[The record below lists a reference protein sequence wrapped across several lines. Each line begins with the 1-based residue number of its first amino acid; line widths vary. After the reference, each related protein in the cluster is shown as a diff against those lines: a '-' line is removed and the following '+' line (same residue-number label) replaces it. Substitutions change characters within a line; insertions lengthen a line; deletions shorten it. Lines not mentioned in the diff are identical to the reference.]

1 MSIDARVRS
10 GAVIFGDWEIDIPI
24 GQGSNGR
31 TVVYRLKRV
40 RGGRTEYSAL
50 KAIPLTE
57 EYGVWDALSPEQQNS
72 YGETLFEKTKKA
84 KSEITAMAGLRGDPN
99 IVHYLDH
106 TFIDW
111 TSENQFGR
119 DLYIQME
126 LLTDLR
132 SEIKQNKNFSE
143 DEIIKIGCDICKA
156 LIRCHSN
163 GIIHRDIKPDNI
175 FRDREGNF
183 KLGDFGISKSL
194 ADPVHGYAGT
204 GVGTF
209 AYLPAEQLKGRYNK
223 LVDIYSLGLVLY
235 ELSNGNMLPFAA
247 SRYTADQEVVKRLS
261 GEPLPR
267 PSNASP
273 ELSKVI
279 LKACSFH
286 PKDRY
291 ASAGEFLAALE
302 GITEVKA
309 PPKRPAP
316 FIAALTVCAVIAA
329 FSFSVIRNIPSARF
343 CSHTWIP
350 ADCTT
355 PQTCSRCGAT
365 TGEALGHQWTEATC
379 TTIKSC
385 EVCGV
390 LSGTPLGHQWQEATY
405 DTPKTCLVCGATEGT
420 PLAKPSVSVNDILAF
435 GSYEQDGL
443 RSNGAE
449 PIEWKV
455 LDVQEDK
462 ALLLSC
468 RALDSVP
475 YHDSY
480 GTVTWET
487 SSLRTWLNDSFL
499 NTAFTA
505 EERERIL
512 TGEIDNGVSQ
522 GNREWHT
529 SGGNNTEDTVFLLSY
544 AETERY
550 FDSPEDRICT
560 PTSYAVNQGA
570 DTRLLDDGVT
580 EAGWWWLRSP
590 GQTGTQA
597 SFVNFDGTRYT
608 NSVGNEYLSVRPA
621 LWIRL
626 EEN

>member
-1 MSIDARVRS
+1 MSIDTRVKS
-10 GAVIFGDWEIDIPI
+10 DAVVFGDWEIDIPI
-24 GQGSNGR
+24 GDGSHGR
-31 TVVYRLKRV
+31 TVVYRLKRI
-40 RGGRTEYSAL
+40 RGGQTEYSAL

-57 EYGVWDALSPEQQNS
+57 EYGIWEELPTKQQNS
-72 YGETLFEKTKKA
+72 YGEMLFKKTTSA
-84 KSEITAMAGLRGDPN
+84 KSEIAAMEELRGHPN
-99 IVHYLDH
+99 VVRYLDH

-111 TSENQFGR
+111 NHEGCFGR

-126 LLTDLR
+126 LLKDLR
-132 SEIKQNKNFSE
+132 REITDRGGLSEN
-143 DEIIKIGCDICKA
+143 EIIKIGCDICKA
-156 LIRCHSN
+156 LIHCHSK

-175 FRDREGNF
+175 FCDGEGNF
-183 KLGDFGISKSL
+183 KLGDFGISKIL
-194 ADPVHGYAGT
+194 EDPVHGYAGT

-235 ELSNGNMLPFAA
+235 ELSNNNRLPFAA
-247 SRYTADQEVVKRLS
+247 SERVTDPEVVKRLS
-261 GEPLPR
+261 GEPLPK

-273 ELSKVI
+273 ELSRVI

-291 ASAGEFLAALE
+291 ASAEEFLAALE
-302 GITEVKA
+302 EIKNTKA
-309 PPKRPAP
+309 PPKSPTP
-316 FIAALTVCAVIAA
+316 FIAALLVCAAVAA
-329 FSFSVIRNIPSARF
+329 FSVNAIRNSTSTLL
-343 CSHTWIP
+343 CNHTWIP
-350 ADCTT
+350 ADGTT
-355 PQTCSRCGAT
+355 PQTCIECGAT
-365 TGEALGHQWTEATC
+365 TGEALEYQ
-379 TTIKSC
+379 
-385 EVCGV
+385 
-390 LSGTPLGHQWQEATY
+390 L
-405 DTPKTCLVCGATEGT
+405 TEGT
-420 PLAKPSVSVNDILAF
+420 YDVSKTSPILDAEEEAAAAAPSVSVNEIVTF

-443 RSNGAE
+443 RSNGTEA
-449 PIEWKV
+449 IEWQV

-475 YHDSY
+475 YNDSY
-480 GTVTWET
+480 SAVTWET

-512 TGEIDNGVSQ
+512 TEEIDNGVSQ
-522 GNREWHT
+522 CNREWHT
-529 SGGNNTEDTVFLLSY
+529 TGGNNTEDAVFLLSY
-544 AETERY
+544 AETNQY

-560 PTSYAVNQGA
+560 PTIYAVNQGA

-590 GQTGTQA
+590 GETSAQA

-621 LWIRL
+621 LWIRFR
-626 EEN
+626 EG